1 MEAKL
6 KLAQQGDEQAV
17 YEILTEND
25 GLIRNAMKQFFK
37 NTFDEDLHSMG
48 VLTMI
53 KAIRTFDVEQGV
65 KFSSYVCA
73 CLNNT
78 YLREVKRQQTD
89 KYRTLNN
96 TVSIQEET
104 IEGCTIGDLIADPF
118 SHRNIED
125 SVMPKAEDFVHLLNE
140 RERIIFEMRYLEGKK
155 RSEIAKALGILPTSV
170 ARPLQSMKAKLAK
183 ELGIDYVN
191 SYTREN
197 ERKKIKYA
205 ESKKARSV

>member
-6 KLAQQGDEQAV
+6 KLAQQGDEQAI

-25 GLIRNAMKQFFK
+25 GLIRNAMKKFFK

-53 KAIRTFDVEQGV
+53 KVIKTFDVEQGI

-73 CLNNT
+73 CLNIT
-78 YLREVKRQQTD
+78 YLREVKRQRTN
-89 KYRTLNN
+89 KYRALNN

-104 IEGCTIGDLIADPF
+104 IEGCTIGDLIADPL

-125 SVMPKAEDFVHLLNE
+125 NVMLKAENFVHLLNE
-140 RERIIFEMRYLEGKK
+140 KERIIFEMKYLEGKK

-183 ELGIDYVN
+183 ELGIDYVD